1 MQPNGCYYRIMDK
14 IFNALADNSR
24 RYLLDLLNEKNG
36 QSLSELCLRLEMS
49 RQAVSKHLLILEN
62 ADLVVPIWRGREKI
76 HYINPV
82 PLRLISL
89 RWINKFD
96 EIRIEGLMELKENLE
111 KTKEDIMKG
120 FMYQIV
126 ISTSAEKVWEALIKP
141 EFTKQYWFGRSVVS
155 EWRVG
160 SSVSVITPEGKEEV
174 RGEVIEFQ
182 PTKRLSY
189 TWQAVQ
195 EKTEENTEEKVTT
208 VVFEIQEMGPL
219 TKLTILQDINAEDAK
234 FQKAAAGW
242 TFILCGIK
250 TLLETGEPLPTLPWK
265 H

>member
-1 MQPNGCYYRIMDK
+1 MDK
-14 IFNALADNSR
+14 IFSALADKSR
-24 RYLLDLLNEKNG
+24 RYLLDLLYEKNG
-36 QSLSELCLRLEMS
+36 QSLSELSSRIEMS

-62 ADLVVPIWRGREKI
+62 ADIVVPIWRGREKI

-111 KTKEDIMKG
+111 NKTKEDIMEG

-141 EFTKQYWFGRSVVS
+141 EFTKKYWFGRSVIS
-155 EWRVG
+155 EWKVG

-182 PTKRLSY
+182 PNKRLSY

-195 EKTEENTEEKVTT
+195 ENTEEKFTT

-219 TKLTILQDINAEDAK
+219 TKLTILQDINVEDAK
-234 FQKAAAGW
+234 FQQAAAGW

-250 TLLETGEPLPTLPWK
+250 TLLETGEPLPALPWK